1 MHFTTT
7 VVAAAVCVA
16 TAAAFVPGALPRR
29 STASSLAATT
39 GDRVLELRLLK
50 KTAESGLLTA
60 LEEKG
65 VTLSDVEGLLPLAEQ
80 LGVLGLVADNAELI
94 VEAAPTLLPLA
105 AGFVKAAP
113 ITGSGSQGTT
123 ASSGSSAFGKTTGN
137 LKILAPG
144 KTLTK
149 APPTNSLGIK
159 VSYATVT
166 SVQDFVE
173 DEVRFPGSDF
183 LGISTPK
190 NKVVKAKKVV
200 KSVGKNAFNTPARSK
215 ASLSKASSYKP
226 TAAKKKAPVK
236 KTVVRPAAKKN
247 VVVSKQKTV
256 ALKKV
261 VTKPAAKGASAE
273 PAFALPNL
281 EKAFQ
286 KPAAAKKTV
295 AKAAPAFA
303 NPFAKKE

>member
-1 MHFTTT
+1 
-7 VVAAAVCVA
+7 
-16 TAAAFVPGALPRR
+16 LPRR
-29 STASSLAATT
+29 STATSLAATT

-80 LGVLGLVADNAELI
+80 FGVLGLVADNAELI

-113 ITGSGSQGTT
+113 ISGSGSQGTA
-123 ASSGSSAFGKTTGN
+123 ASSGSPAFGKTTGN

-261 VTKPAAKGASAE
+261 VAKPAAKGASAK

-286 KPAAAKKTV
+286 KPAAAKKT
-295 AKAAPAFA
+295 APAAFA